1 MSALDARLAEL
12 LVCPR
17 DHAELHAEG
26 DELVCAAGHRYACPD
41 GIPVLLRDDV
51 AQTHGIIAR
60 SLREAREP
68 VPPEEEFTGA
78 GIDPSVSAAVSATC
92 GTFYRH
98 LVGKLPAY
106 PIPELRLPPGEG
118 KRFLEVGCHW
128 GRWCVAA
135 ARKGYAAIGIDPSL
149 EGVRAARKVAR
160 QLGVDAQFV
169 VADGRHLPF
178 RPESFDVAFSYSVLQ
193 HFERPDVLETLDEMA
208 RVLVPAGLSYVQMP
222 TVFGLRN
229 LYVQA
234 RRRKLREP
242 VSQFDVRYWT
252 PGELRRDFG
261 AHIGPTELEVDGFF
275 SLNAQRSDLELMPRR
290 FRAAIRTSD
299 ALRRLAERVPP
310 LTLAADSLYVR
321 STRR

>member
-1 MSALDARLAEL
+1 MTLDARLAEL

-17 DHAELHAEG
+17 DHSDLHEEA
-26 DELVCAAGHRYACPD
+26 DELVCAEGHRYACPD
-41 GIPVLLRDDV
+41 GIPVLLLDDV
-51 AQTHGIIAR
+51 AQTHGIIGR
-60 SLREAREP
+60 SLKEAREP
-68 VPPEEEFTGA
+68 VPAEPEFTGD

-92 GTFYRH
+92 GTYYRH
-98 LVGKLPAY
+98 LVGKLPSY
-106 PIPELRLPPGEG
+106 PIPELRLPAGEG
-118 KRFLEVGCHW
+118 RLFLEIGCHW

-135 ARKGYAAIGIDPSL
+135 ARKGYEAIGIDPSL

-160 QLGVDAQFV
+160 QLGVEARFV

-178 RPESFDVAFSYSVLQ
+178 RPETFDVAFSYSVLQ
-193 HFERPDVLETLDEMA
+193 HFERSDVLETLDEIR
-208 RVLVPAGLSYVQMP
+208 RVLRAGGLSYVQMP

-252 PGELRRDFG
+252 PHELSRDFG
-261 AHIGPTELEVDGFF
+261 SRVGPTRLEVDGFF
-275 SLNAQRSDLELMPRR
+275 SLNAQHSDLDLMPRR

-299 ALRRLAERVPP
+299 ALRAVAERVPP
-310 LTLAADSLYVR
+310 LRLAADSLYVR
-321 STRR
+321 STRA